1 MLSKHV
7 DENQKNWDEQI
18 PFVMLAY
25 RSSINETTG
34 FSPSML
40 MFGHEIRLPLDVVLG
55 TCPQQEQEK
64 TQYVSSLRRNIE
76 TAFQRVQTN
85 ITTSQRRQKDYYD
98 RKVSG
103 KQIDVGNKVMLFN
116 PSVKPGL
123 SQKLHCPWKK
133 SHTP

>member
-7 DENQKNWDEQI
+7 DENQKNWDAQI

-103 KQIDVGNKVMLFN
+103 KQIDVV
-116 PSVKPGL
+116 
-123 SQKLHCPWKK
+123 
-133 SHTP
+133 

>member
-7 DENQKNWDEQI
+7 DENQKNWDAQI

-55 TCPQQEQEK
+55 TCFSQG
-64 TQYVSSLRRNIE
+64 QYS
-76 TAFQRVQTN
+76 F
-85 ITTSQRRQKDYYD
+85 
-98 RKVSG
+98 
-103 KQIDVGNKVMLFN
+103 
-116 PSVKPGL
+116 
-123 SQKLHCPWKK
+123 
-133 SHTP
+133 